1 MNSTLA
7 ADSGMYDFMVEPVAD
22 WSVNQAALFPWLFI
36 IPAEILAL
44 LIDGI
49 IWAAS
54 DGGLPGLPRGERPKL
69 TWTDISY
76 CYFNRIV
83 MLPFVAFL
91 NVRAIWA
98 SSAVDWALEKS
109 AFTFS
114 NTVIGFLAVFCL
126 ADFVYYVGH
135 RVVHGNPVLYNFI
148 HKHHHGEPLPIR
160 GWFDTCNAHPT
171 DFFYTGFST
180 SPVSVLWLMP
190 FLGVRIHIVTV
201 AIMMY
206 TVMFVGALGHSRLD
220 FNLGF
225 FNTRFHAG
233 HHSMFKYNYAQNIE
247 LWDRLFGTYK
257 ELPVPAKGTKV
268 E

>member
-1 MNSTLA
+1 MNSTA
-7 ADSGMYDFMVEPVAD
+7 ADSGMYDFMVNPVST
-22 WSVNQAALFPWLFI
+22 WTLTQGLIFPFLFSV
-36 IPAEILAL
+36 PAEILAL
-44 LIDGI
+44 LIDVI
-49 IWAAS
+49 IWAAK
-54 DGGLPGLPRGERPKL
+54 DGGLPGPARNERKAL
-69 TWTDISY
+69 TWTDY
-76 CYFNRIV
+76 KYTYFNRVV

-91 NVRAIWA
+91 NVKAIWA
-98 SSAVDWALEKS
+98 SSAIDWTMEAS
-109 AFTFS
+109 AFTFW
-114 NTVIGFLAVFCL
+114 NTVVGFLFIFSL
-126 ADFVYYVGH
+126 GDLVYYIGH
-135 RVVHGNPVLYNFI
+135 RVVHGTPWLYNFV

-190 FLGVRIHIVTV
+190 LIGVRAHIVTV

-225 FNTRFHAG
+225 FNSRFHAG

-257 ELPVPAKGTKV
+257 ELPFPPKGSKKV